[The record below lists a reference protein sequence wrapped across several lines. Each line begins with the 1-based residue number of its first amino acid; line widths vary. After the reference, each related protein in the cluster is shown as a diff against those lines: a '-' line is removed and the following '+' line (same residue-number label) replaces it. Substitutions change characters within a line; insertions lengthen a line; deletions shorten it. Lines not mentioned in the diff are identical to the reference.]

1 MIRAC
6 ACLAAAAMLLAA
18 DLAGTYKGSYSG
30 SAGAGGAFQIT
41 LRQSGSDWKADVSFD
56 LGGEVQAKVTSVQ
69 VDGPKLKTVYQFD
82 FQGATLESTAT
93 GELKGDK
100 LDGTYQT
107 RSIPDGTA
115 VDQGTW
121 NATRQ
126 CQCRSMDRTIVHCRS
141 ALWGGRLRPRATP
154 GRVLD

>member
-1 MIRAC
+1 MIRAF
-6 ACLAAAAMLLAA
+6 AGLAAAAILFAA

-30 SAGAGGAFQIT
+30 SAGAGGAFLIT
-41 LRQSGSDWKADVSFD
+41 LHRSGTDWKAEVSFD
-56 LGGEVQAKVTSVQ
+56 LGGEVKAKVTSVQ
-69 VDGPKLKTVYQFD
+69 VDGSKVKAVYQFD

-93 GELKGDK
+93 GELKNDK

-107 RSIPDGTA
+107 RSIPDGAA

-126 CQCRSMDRTIVHCRS
+126 
-141 ALWGGRLRPRATP
+141 
-154 GRVLD
+154 